1 MRTRS
6 VVLSLVALSLAAVLG
21 FAQKQEKR
29 DDKKIRAEA
38 GRSEYFKKWLD
49 EDVVYIITEEEKKVF
64 KDLQTEEE
72 REKFIEQFWIRRDTD
87 PRTPDNE
94 FKEEHYR
101 RIAYSNERFASGI
114 PGWKTDRGRIYI
126 TFGQPAEIESHPSG
140 GSYQREYWE
149 GGGTTST
156 FPFERWRYRHIDGIG
171 DDIEIEFVDKSMSGE
186 YKMALTADEK
196 DALLFVPGAG
206 LTWAEEMGLSKKE
219 DRPFFNPGA
228 ANDPS
233 AAGYMRAK
241 DQPFER
247 MERYFRL
254 QRPPE
259 IKFEDLK
266 ALVTTN
272 VTYNTLPY
280 SLRTDFIRLSS
291 DKVLVPLTIEL
302 NNKDLEFKKELG
314 INRASVNVY
323 GLVVGL
329 NNRIMAEFED
339 VISTEYTDQYFE
351 AGKRARSLYQKIVA
365 LPPGQR
371 VKLDLVLK
379 DINSGNTGGLSRGI
393 PVPKYDP
400 ESLQSSTVIL
410 ANSVIQVPTNVDQ
423 LEQYVIGDLK
433 VQPNVK
439 CEYVPGQN
447 LIPYVQIYNATIDQ
461 TSQKPSL
468 EITYTVKGAGNKVV
482 EELQD
487 LAGNSVQFFSG
498 MRVVVVGRI
507 GLKGVTPG
515 GYTLEVRV
523 LDRISNQ
530 TLTAEARFLVV
541 EPPTATA
548 TASAKP

>member
-1 MRTRS
+1 
-6 VVLSLVALSLAAVLG
+6 
-21 FAQKQEKR
+21 
-29 DDKKIRAEA
+29 
-38 GRSEYFKKWLD
+38 
-49 EDVVYIITEEEKKVF
+49 
-64 KDLQTEEE
+64 
-72 REKFIEQFWIRRDTD
+72 
-87 PRTPDNE
+87 
-94 FKEEHYR
+94 
-101 RIAYSNERFASGI
+101 
-114 PGWKTDRGRIYI
+114 
-126 TFGQPAEIESHPSG
+126 
-140 GSYQREYWE
+140 
-149 GGGTTST
+149 
-156 FPFERWRYRHIDGIG
+156 
-171 DDIEIEFVDKSMSGE
+171 MSGE
-186 YKMALTADEK
+186 YKMALTPDEK

-233 AAGYMRAK
+233 TGGYMRAK

-291 DKVLVPLTIEL
+291 DKVLVPLTVEL
-302 NNKDLEFKKELG
+302 NNKDLEFKRELG

-351 AGKRARSLYQKIVA
+351 AGKKARSLYQKIVA

-371 VKLDLVLK
+371 VKLDLILK
-379 DINSGNTGGLSRGI
+379 DINSGNTGALSRGI
-393 PVPKYDP
+393 PVPKYDA
-400 ESLQSSTVIL
+400 EALQSSTVIL

-447 LIPYVQIYNATIDQ
+447 LIPYIQVYNATIDQ
-461 TSQKPSL
+461 TSMKPSV
-468 EITYTVKGAGNKVV
+468 EITYTVRDGNHKVV

-487 LAGNSVQFFSG
+487 LAGDSVQFFSG
-498 MRVVVVGRI
+498 VRVVVVGRI
-507 GLKGVTPG
+507 GLKGVAPG
-515 GYTLEVRV
+515 AYTLEVRV

-530 TLTAEARFLVV
+530 TLTAEARFHVV
-541 EPPTATA
+541 EPPPTTA